1 MFFDGRTILSSKP
14 WRIKV
19 CPPTLRPCFPFPDFP
34 AYSPP
39 KDVERAGAKPILK
52 SMALHEFS
60 GNFLPF
66 FLSNFKT
73 SPVKLA
79 DSSSS
84 GSRQHFMIPNAFPL
98 RSGSPQSLS
107 LRDPGNSHGGSGRN
121 SGFRCTGLFYRMEH
135 MNLHIG
141 NGRNE
146 IVFRTSHA
154 YLDGGST

>member
-1 MFFDGRTILSSKP
+1 
-14 WRIKV
+14 
-19 CPPTLRPCFPFPDFP
+19 
-34 AYSPP
+34 
-39 KDVERAGAKPILK
+39 
-52 SMALHEFS
+52 
-60 GNFLPF
+60 
-66 FLSNFKT
+66 
-73 SPVKLA
+73 
-79 DSSSS
+79 
-84 GSRQHFMIPNAFPL
+84 MIPNAFPL